1 MCGKIYYQNEKLH
14 SIELGLEELSI
25 QMIGIF
31 DRYQN
36 KGIINEDQYKKFV
49 KKKREFLKYLDDRR
63 KNIINCT

>member
-49 KKKREFLKYLDDRR
+49 KKKREFLKHLDDRR

>member
-14 SIELGLEELSI
+14 SIESGLEELSI

-49 KKKREFLKYLDDRR
+49 KKKREFLKHLDDRR